1 MSSDIRV
8 RRTPFEARIEGW
20 EHSPRLVDGFWCGLV
35 ALYLTVMVWRLL
47 LIEHL
52 PLGLLPWE
60 IICAAAGLVAVALR
74 RRHPEA
80 AVGLVI
86 VAALA
91 EAVLTGAFLVMV
103 PAVMVQYSI
112 VRAGRLP
119 AAVVATVLLQAA
131 VLAGSWLAAPGGRVS
146 GGYFS
151 TAFMLLAGASAGL
164 LIRWRYD
171 RLTARDH
178 DLRADASQRQ
188 AQARISIAT
197 DLHDTVGHALTAVI
211 SLSRGA
217 LATFDD
223 DPAAAR
229 EALVMLQEAA
239 QVGLDRTRGV
249 VAQLNSDTPVSND
262 GDDTVAGLVA
272 RVRAAGRRV
281 RVVAG
286 PAPEVA
292 HPLVGPVV
300 REALTNALR
309 YADDSQILVAVT
321 PAAAGGAEV
330 RVASGLPPTAAPPSG
345 GGRGLAGIARRIAE
359 AGGEFYAGPAGD
371 QWVLAPRI
379 TRELLA
385 RSVLNQQ
392 PQPRLDERQAAARAL
407 LRRLSERELEVL
419 VAVGRGLTNAEIA
432 ETQHLAPSSVKTYI
446 SRLLTKLGRRDRV
459 GLVILARDAD
469 LR

>member
-20 EHSPRLVDGFWCGLV
+20 EHNPRLVDGFWCGFV
-35 ALYLTVMVWRLL
+35 ALYLTVMVWRLPL
-47 LIEHL
+47 TQHL
-52 PLGLLPWE
+52 SLGLLPWE

-74 RRHPEA
+74 RRYPEA

-151 TAFMLLAGASAGL
+151 MAFMLLAGASAGL

-171 RLTARDH
+171 RLQARDH

-188 AQARISIAT
+188 AQARMSIAT

-292 HPLVGPVV
+292 HSLVVPVV

-309 YADDSQILVAVT
+309 YADDSQILVAIT

-330 RVASGLPPTAAPPSG
+330 RVASGLPPHRGAALRGWPGPGRHSAPHRR
-345 GGRGLAGIARRIAE
+345 GGR
-359 AGGEFYAGPAGD
+359 
-371 QWVLAPRI
+371 
-379 TRELLA
+379 
-385 RSVLNQQ
+385 
-392 PQPRLDERQAAARAL
+392 
-407 LRRLSERELEVL
+407 
-419 VAVGRGLTNAEIA
+419 
-432 ETQHLAPSSVKTYI
+432 
-446 SRLLTKLGRRDRV
+446 
-459 GLVILARDAD
+459 
-469 LR
+469 

>member
-20 EHSPRLVDGFWCGLV
+20 KHNSRLVDGFWCGLA
-35 ALYLTVMVWRLL
+35 ALYLTVMVWRLP
-47 LIEHL
+47 LIQHL

-60 IICAAAGLVAVALR
+60 IVCAAAGLVAVALR

-103 PAVMVQYSI
+103 PAVMVQYSA

-131 VLAGSWLAAPGGRVS
+131 ALAGSWLVALGGRSS

-151 TAFMLLAGASAGL
+151 MAFMLLAGASAGL
-164 LIRWRYD
+164 LVRWRHD
-171 RLTARDH
+171 RLQARDRE
-178 DLRADASQRQ
+178 LRADAARRQ
-188 AQARISIAT
+188 EQDRMAVAT

-217 LATFDD
+217 LAVLDD

-229 EALVMLQEAA
+229 EALVMLQETA
-239 QVGLDRTRGV
+239 QLGLDRTRGV
-249 VAQLNSDTPVSND
+249 VAQLSSDDPASDD
-262 GDDTVAGLVA
+262 GDDTVASLA
-272 RVRAAGRRV
+272 QRVRAAGRSL

-292 HPLVGPVV
+292 HPLVVPVV

-321 PAAAGGAEV
+321 PAAVGGVEV
-330 RVASGLPPTAAPPSG
+330 RVTSGLALTAAPAAG
-345 GGRGLAGIARRIAE
+345 GGRGLSGLARRIAE
-359 AGGEFYAGPAGD
+359 VGGEFSAGPDGD
-371 QWVLAPRI
+371 QWVVAARLPELAP
-379 TRELLA
+379 
-385 RSVLNQQ
+385 
-392 PQPRLDERQAAARAL
+392 
-407 LRRLSERELEVL
+407 
-419 VAVGRGLTNAEIA
+419 
-432 ETQHLAPSSVKTYI
+432 
-446 SRLLTKLGRRDRV
+446 
-459 GLVILARDAD
+459 
-469 LR
+469 